1 MGTLWHRCLQIFF
14 LRVHTGQHAG
24 TKPFTNLRDKI
35 MLKWMALP
43 IINVYS
49 LDETIETKLGFL
61 PEWQKKH
68 NQLLKF
74 QISLC
79 VMIPPA

>member
-1 MGTLWHRCLQIFF
+1 
-14 LRVHTGQHAG
+14 
-24 TKPFTNLRDKI
+24 
-35 MLKWMALP
+35 MALP
-43 IINVYS
+43 IINVCS

-79 VMIPPA
+79 VMIPPAQRSRVGEGYIGSTPSVRPACHVGSVTPTVLDQFFPY